1 MSLPAAKKT
10 AWKWCSL
17 YIRLRDAAYGGYV
30 KCVTCTTWKHYLNI
44 QAGHYYPKG
53 AGVGRYIEFDVDN
66 IASQCISCNSY
77 KSGNLGEYQKY
88 MVNRYGADIFDTL
101 QQRNAINR
109 MKILKESDYRELA
122 DKFREL
128 AKIEAKRVG
137 VEL

>member
-30 KCVTCTTWKHYLNI
+30 KCVTCTTWKHYKEI
-44 QAGHYYPKG
+44 EAGHFYPKG
-53 AGVGRYIEFDVDN
+53 AGVGRHIEFDIDN
-66 IASQCISCNSY
+66 IHPQEVVCNHR
-77 KSGNLGEYQKY
+77 KSGNTGEYQIY
-88 MVNRYGADIFDTL
+88 MVNRYGADIFDKL

>member
-30 KCVTCTTWKHYLNI
+30 KCVTCTTWKHYLSI
-44 QAGHYYPKG
+44 HAGHYYPKG
-53 AGVGRYIEFDVDN
+53 AGVGRYIEFDIDN
-66 IASQCISCNSY
+66 IASQCFSCNSY

-88 MVNRYGADIFDTL
+88 MVNRYGADIFDKL

-122 DKFREL
+122 TKFRTL
-128 AKIEAKRVG
+128 AHIEAKRVG